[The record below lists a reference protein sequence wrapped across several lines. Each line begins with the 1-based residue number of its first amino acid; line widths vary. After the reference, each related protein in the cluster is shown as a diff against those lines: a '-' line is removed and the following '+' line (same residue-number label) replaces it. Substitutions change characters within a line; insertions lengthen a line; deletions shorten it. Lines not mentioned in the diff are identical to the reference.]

1 MRPTLPNTSDRAATA
16 RPRVSQPRHKLMWAA
31 GLVLISLNLTAA
43 STALAQG
50 SYPSHAIKLIVPW
63 PPGQATDLA
72 GRVVA
77 QELSKELGQ
86 SVVVENK
93 AGAGGTIG
101 TDMVAKSA
109 PDGYTILM
117 ASSGPVTVSPLLQQL
132 PYKPQRDLEPIA
144 MVGLSPYVLVTAPNF
159 PAKDIKEF
167 VALVKANPGKYTF
180 ASSGTGATAHLI
192 AESLNGALGLKSVH
206 VPYKGSSPALTDVSS
221 GQVSYSVETAAA
233 TMPFVR
239 SGRLKGYGVSLA
251 KGSIVTPGFEPLANT
266 AGIPGFDLGAWLGV
280 MVPAGT
286 PAPVVNRLSAAVAK
300 IMALPEVIQAF
311 TTIAVEVD
319 YRNPNDF
326 KRYLSQISKE
336 FSQVIKVNDI
346 KLD

>member
-1 MRPTLPNTSDRAATA
+1 MQLTSPIISDRVASAHRRTVE
-16 RPRVSQPRHKLMWAA
+16 PRRSLLWAA
-31 GLVLISLNLTAA
+31 GLALISLNLT
-43 STALAQG
+43 SVPTSFAQG
-50 SYPSHAIKLIVPW
+50 AYPNHPIKLIVPW

-101 TDMVAKSA
+101 TDMVAKAA
-109 PDGYTILM
+109 PDGYTVLM

-132 PYKPQRDLEPIA
+132 PYNSQRDLAPIA
-144 MVGLSPYVLVTAPNF
+144 MVGLSPYVLATAPNF
-159 PAKDIKEF
+159 PAKDIREF
-167 VALVKANPGKYTF
+167 VALVKANPGTYTF

-192 AESLNGALGLKSVH
+192 AESFNGALGLKSVH

-251 KGSIVTPGFEPLANT
+251 KGSTVTPGMEPIAKT

-286 PAPVVNRLSAAVAK
+286 PAPIVNRLSTAVAK

-311 TTIAVEVD
+311 NTIAVEVD
-319 YRNPNDF
+319 YRNANDF
-326 KRYLSQISKE
+326 KSYLSAISTE
-336 FSQVIKVNDI
+336 FSQVIKANNI